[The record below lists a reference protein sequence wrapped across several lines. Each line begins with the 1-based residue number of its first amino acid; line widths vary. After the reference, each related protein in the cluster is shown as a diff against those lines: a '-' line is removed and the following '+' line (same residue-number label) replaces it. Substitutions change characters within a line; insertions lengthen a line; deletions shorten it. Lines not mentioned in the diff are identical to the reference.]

1 MRKEIGILLMAV
13 LLAVPLWGCQRSR
26 DTVPEKTVPKAT
38 LPKQTAPGKED
49 PGDQTETIPA
59 LDAVSDR
66 GQLMAGAE
74 SRQKAEEL
82 ARLYGITLVDYQH
95 QVALLFT
102 EEDPGEVIQRGK
114 DNGWP
119 ELSLNRM
126 NHSS

>member
-74 SRQKAEEL
+74 SRQEAEEL

-95 QVALLFT
+95 QVALFFT

-119 ELSLNRM
+119 ELSLNRIS
-126 NHSS
+126 HIS

>member
-13 LLAVPLWGCQRSR
+13 LLAVPLWGCHRSK
-26 DTVPEKTVPKAT
+26 DTVPEKTMPEAA
-38 LPKQTAPGKED
+38 LPKQTAPGKET
-49 PGDQTETIPA
+49 PADQTETIPA

-74 SRQKAEEL
+74 SREAAEEL
-82 ARLYGITLVDYQH
+82 ARLYGITLVDYRN
-95 QVALLFT
+95 QVALFST
-102 EEDPGEVIQRGK
+102 EEDPREVIQRGK

-119 ELSLNRM
+119 ELRLNRM

>member
-13 LLAVPLWGCQRSR
+13 LLAVPLWGCQRSK

-74 SRQKAEEL
+74 SRRSEAGPPRNAHTKRHRCRDFQ
-82 ARLYGITLVDYQH
+82 
-95 QVALLFT
+95 
-102 EEDPGEVIQRGK
+102 
-114 DNGWP
+114 
-119 ELSLNRM
+119 S
-126 NHSS
+126 

>member
-49 PGDQTETIPA
+49 PRDQTETIPA

-74 SRQKAEEL
+74 SRQEAEEL

-95 QVALLFT
+95 QVALFFT